1 MTDSELYD
9 LVHTIIATV
18 TGLAGDHIIPADDNE
33 ESPDN
38 AYASIKI
45 GSSRV
50 QRGQANIV
58 KSNTD
63 LVTSPI
69 GQVRDVNHEVRAQIT
84 VDVAINFYRGN
95 ALENAVKM
103 FQANKLPTISD
114 LLFFANVGWK
124 GASAVNDLTA
134 LQSKEREERSLITL
148 TLLYEQTQSV
158 VTNAIYSV
166 EVIAENENGDTIQT
180 ETVDSPVGE

>member
-1 MTDSELYD
+1 MTDEELYD

-18 TGLAGDHIIPADDNE
+18 TGLANDHIIPADDNE

-45 GSSRV
+45 GASRG
-50 QRGQANIV
+50 QRGQANIT
-58 KSNTD
+58 KSNTA

-69 GQVRDVNHEVRAQIT
+69 GQVRDVNHEVKAQLT
-84 VDVAINFYRGN
+84 VDVAINFYRDN
-95 ALENAVKM
+95 AIEKAVSL
-103 FQANKLPTISD
+103 FQANKLPNISD
-114 LLFFANVGWK
+114 LLFAANVGWK
-124 GASAVNDLTA
+124 GASAINDLTA
-134 LQSKEREERSLITL
+134 LQSKEREERSQITL
-148 TLLYEQTQSV
+148 ILLYEQTQSV

-166 EVIAENENGDTIQT
+166 QVVDENENGYTIQT

>member
-1 MTDSELYD
+1 MTDNELYD
-9 LVHTIIATV
+9 LVHTVIATV

-45 GSSRV
+45 GSSRG
-50 QRGQANIV
+50 QRGQANIT
-58 KSNTD
+58 KSNTA
-63 LVTSPI
+63 LVASPI
-69 GQVRDVNHEVRAQIT
+69 GQVRDVNHEVKAQLT
-84 VDVAINFYRGN
+84 VDVIINFYRDN
-95 ALENAVKM
+95 AIEKAVNL
-103 FQANKLPTISD
+103 FQANKLPNISD
-114 LLFFANVGWK
+114 LLFAANVGWK
-124 GASAVNDLTA
+124 GASAINDLTA
-134 LQSKEREERSLITL
+134 LQSKEREERSQITL